1 MHVKDGV
8 SVESK
13 CETFTESMVSVIQ
26 EIMEKSSEKFGKE
39 IPESIITDYISNAN
53 CNYPEKY
60 TRLMD
65 ESLETFVKRVEGI
78 LKENGHDMEFAN
90 IIYVGGGA
98 KVVAACGKVFSESD
112 GVDTAWN

>member
-1 MHVKDGV
+1 M
-8 SVESK
+8 ESK

-26 EIMEKSSEKFGKE
+26 EIKSNSSEKFGKE

-78 LKENGHDMEFAN
+78 LKE
-90 IIYVGGGA
+90 
-98 KVVAACGKVFSESD
+98 KVKQAGLICPMWRCRS
-112 GVDTAWN
+112 WQR